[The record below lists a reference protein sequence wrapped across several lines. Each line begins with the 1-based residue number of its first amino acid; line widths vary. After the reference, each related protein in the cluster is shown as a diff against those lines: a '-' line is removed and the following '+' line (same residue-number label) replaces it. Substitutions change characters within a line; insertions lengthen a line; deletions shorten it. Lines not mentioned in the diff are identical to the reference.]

1 MTKYLMTIALGPVQE
16 FIAAARRTADLT
28 AGSELLV
35 GLAGHL
41 ADYLQRQHDAELIFP
56 ASTQVSAPNKLLF
69 TVRGEPHK
77 IAADAKEQA
86 HNYLREQWKTCL
98 QQLGTAQECID
109 VELANWQLKN
119 FLEFYAAWVP
129 LNGNYAEA
137 RRRLEQLL
145 AGRKAL
151 RDFKQAPAYPKHPKS
166 PLDPSMDSVFKSEAH
181 GDGFSAPAD
190 AQQHPKLRLKPRE
203 TLDAISL
210 IKRITG
216 IMHASSEGKRVPST
230 REMGFRAV
238 EKALS
243 KEALGTYRALQH
255 WQEELGIDD
264 LSDLFFQEN
273 FRRICQE
280 RQTEEGWRLAPEQ
293 LEEVCADASKLR
305 KALKEANISEEL
317 LRYYAILVAD
327 GDRMGAA
334 IDSLTS
340 LEAHRNF
347 SRQVAQFAQNAE
359 RIVDAHDGHL
369 VYCGGDDVLA
379 LLPANRALA
388 CARKLHEAFVSCM
401 QPVMPAGQT
410 PSLSAGIAIVHVM
423 DNLQVALGWARETEQ
438 YAKQLRNA
446 VAVARYPRS
455 GGMNRARTR
464 WDDFGAWDYW
474 IRAFRAGLADTLPY
488 ELRALARDYQ
498 AIDVPP
504 DILRKEAMRVL
515 ERKQKPQQTI
525 VIPDWVQSADDLHA
539 LTEMMLIAR
548 FLSGYPEV

>member
-1 MTKYLMTIALGPVQE
+1 MPKYLMTIALGPVQE

-56 ASTQVSAPNKLLF
+56 ASAQVSAPNKLLF
-69 TVRGEPHK
+69 TVQGEPHK

-86 HNYLREQWKTCL
+86 HAYLRNRWEACL
-98 QQLGTAQECID
+98 QQLGTVQECID

-129 LNGNYAEA
+129 LNGDYAAA
-137 RRRLEQLL
+137 RQRLERLL

-151 RDFKQAPAYPKHPKS
+151 RDFKQPYVRPRHPKS
-166 PLDPSMDSVFKSEAH
+166 PLDPSMDSVFKTEAH
-181 GDGFSAPAD
+181 GNGFSAPAD

-210 IKRITG
+210 IKRILG
-216 IMHASSEGKRVPST
+216 GSGVPST

-238 EKALS
+238 EKVLS
-243 KEALGTYRALQH
+243 DEARGAYRALQK
-255 WQEELGIDD
+255 WQDKLGIDD
-264 LSDLFFQEN
+264 LSDLYYQEQ
-273 FRRICQE
+273 FERWLREQRQE
-280 RQTEEGWRLAPEQ
+280 GREIAPE
-293 LEEVCADASKLR
+293 EEAEIRRNASLLQGALS
-305 KALKEANISEEL
+305 KARIPIEAPA
-317 LRYYAILVAD
+317 YYAILVAD
-327 GDRMGAA
+327 GDRMGVA

-359 RIVDAHDGHL
+359 RIVRDHDGHL

-388 CARKLHEAFVSCM
+388 CARKLREAFVSCM
-401 QPVMPAGQT
+401 QPVMPSGVS

-423 DNLQVALGWARETEQ
+423 ENLQVALGWARETEQ
-438 YAKQLRNA
+438 YAKQTRNA
-446 VAVARYPRS
+446 VAVARHPRS

-488 ELRALARDYQ
+488 ELRALAREYQ
-498 AIDVPP
+498 AIDVPA
-504 DILRKEAMRVL
+504 DILRKEATRVL
-515 ERKQKPQQTI
+515 ERKQKPQQDI
-525 VIPDWVQSADDLHA
+525 PIPDWVQSADDLHA

>member
-1 MTKYLMTIALGPVQE
+1 MPKYLMTIALGPVQE

-35 GLAGHL
+35 GLAMHL
-41 ADYLQRQHDAELIFP
+41 AEHLQSQHNAELIFP
-56 ASTQVSAPNKLLF
+56 ASTQTDAPNKLLF
-69 TVRGEPHK
+69 TVQGEPHK
-77 IAADAKEQA
+77 VAADAKEQA
-86 HNYLREQWKTCL
+86 HAYLRQQWEACL
-98 QQLGTAQECID
+98 KQLGTVQECID
-109 VELANWQLKN
+109 TELANWQLKN

-129 LNGNYAEA
+129 LNGDYAAA

-151 RDFKQAPAYPKHPKS
+151 RDFKQAPVYPKHPKS
-166 PLDPSMDSVFKSEAH
+166 PLDPSMDSVFKTEAH
-181 GDGFSAPAD
+181 GDGFSAPAA
-190 AQQHPKLRLKPRE
+190 AQQHSRLRLKPRE

-210 IKRITG
+210 IKRILG
-216 IMHASSEGKRVPST
+216 GSGVPST

-238 EKALS
+238 EKVLS
-243 KEALGTYRALQH
+243 DEARGAYRALQK
-255 WQEELGIDD
+255 WQDKLGIDD
-264 LSDLFFQEN
+264 LSDLYYQEQ
-273 FRRICQE
+273 FERWLREQRQE
-280 RQTEEGWRLAPEQ
+280 GREIAPE
-293 LEEVCADASKLR
+293 EEAEIRRNASLLQGALS
-305 KALKEANISEEL
+305 KARIPIEAPA
-317 LRYYAILVAD
+317 YYAILVAD
-327 GDRMGAA
+327 GDKMGAA
-334 IDSLTS
+334 IDALTS
-340 LEAHRNF
+340 VNDHRNF

-359 RIVDAHDGHL
+359 RIVRAYDGHL

-388 CARKLHEAFVSCM
+388 CARKLHGEFVSCM
-401 QPVMPAGQT
+401 QPVMPSGVS

-438 YAKQLRNA
+438 YAKQTRNA

-464 WDDFGAWDYW
+464 WDDFDAWDYW

-488 ELRALARDYQ
+488 ELRALAREYQ

-504 DILRKEAMRVL
+504 DILRKEAARVL
-515 ERKQKPQQTI
+515 ERKQKPQQDI
-525 VIPDWVQSADDLHA
+525 AIPDWVQSADDLHA

>member
-1 MTKYLMTIALGPVQE
+1 MPKYLMTIALGPVQE

-41 ADYLQRQHDAELIFP
+41 ADYLQRQHNAELIFP
-56 ASTQVSAPNKLLF
+56 ASTEIGAPNKLLF
-69 TVRGEPHK
+69 TVQGEPHK
-77 IAADAKEQA
+77 VAADAKEQA
-86 HNYLREQWKTCL
+86 HAYLRQQWDACL
-98 QQLGTAQECID
+98 QQLGAVKGCID
-109 VELANWQLKN
+109 EELANWQLKN

-129 LNGNYAEA
+129 LNGDYAAA
-137 RRRLEQLL
+137 RQRLERLL

-166 PLDPSMDSVFKSEAH
+166 PLNPSMDSVFKTEAH

-210 IKRITG
+210 IKRVSG
-216 IMHASSEGKRVPST
+216 GSGVPST
-230 REMGFRAV
+230 REMGFRSV

-243 KEALGTYRALQH
+243 KEALGAYRALQR

-273 FRRICQE
+273 FRRICEE
-280 RQTEEGWRLAPEQ
+280 RQTEEGWRLTDGQ
-293 LEEVCADASKLR
+293 LEEVCADASTLR
-305 KALKEANISEEL
+305 KALEEASISEEL

-347 SRQVAQFAQNAE
+347 SRQVGEFAQRAE
-359 RIVDAHDGHL
+359 QIVDEHDGHL
-369 VYCGGDDVLA
+369 VYCGGDNVLA

-388 CARKLHEAFVSCM
+388 CARKLHGEFVSCM
-401 QPVMPAGQT
+401 QPVMPAGQA

-438 YAKQLRNA
+438 YAKQTRNA
-446 VAVARYPRS
+446 VALARYPRS
-455 GGMNRARTR
+455 GGMNRARTAWHR
-464 WDDFGAWDYW
+464 FDEWDYW

-504 DILRKEAMRVL
+504 DILRKEAARVL
-515 ERKQKPQQTI
+515 ERKQKPQRDI
-525 VIPDWVQSADDLHA
+525 AIPDWVQSADDLHA

>member
-1 MTKYLMTIALGPVQE
+1 MPKYLMTIALGPVQE

-35 GLAGHL
+35 GLARHL
-41 ADYLQRQHDAELIFP
+41 AEHLPNADLIFP
-56 ASTQVSAPNKLLF
+56 ASTQTDAPNKLLF
-69 TVRGEPHK
+69 TVQGEPHK
-77 IAADAKEQA
+77 VAADAKEQA
-86 HNYLREQWKTCL
+86 HAYLRQQWDACL
-98 QQLGTAQECID
+98 QQLGAVKGCID
-109 VELANWQLKN
+109 EELANWQLKN

-129 LNGNYAEA
+129 LNGDYAAA
-137 RRRLEQLL
+137 RQRLERLL

-166 PLDPSMDSVFKSEAH
+166 PLDPSMDSVFKTEAH

-210 IKRITG
+210 IKRILG
-216 IMHASSEGKRVPST
+216 GSGVPST

-238 EKALS
+238 EKVLS
-243 KEALGTYRALQH
+243 DEARGAYRALQK
-255 WQEELGIDD
+255 WQDKLGIDD
-264 LSDLFFQEN
+264 LSDLYYQEQ
-273 FRRICQE
+273 FERWLREQRQE
-280 RQTEEGWRLAPEQ
+280 GREIAPE
-293 LEEVCADASKLR
+293 EEAEIRRNASLLQGALS
-305 KALKEANISEEL
+305 KARIPIEAPA
-317 LRYYAILVAD
+317 YYAILVAD
-327 GDRMGAA
+327 GDKMGAA
-334 IDSLTS
+334 IDALTS
-340 LEAHRNF
+340 VNDHRNF
-347 SRQVAQFAQNAE
+347 SQQVAQFAQNAE
-359 RIVDAHDGHL
+359 RIVRAYDGHL

-388 CARKLHEAFVSCM
+388 CARKLHGEFVSCM
-401 QPVMPAGQT
+401 QPVMPSGVS

-438 YAKQLRNA
+438 YAKQTRNA

-488 ELRALARDYQ
+488 ELRALAREYAD
-498 AIDVPP
+498 IEIPP
-504 DILRKEAMRVL
+504 DILRKEAARVL
-515 ERKQKPQQTI
+515 ERKQKPQQDI
-525 VIPDWVQSADDLHA
+525 AIPDWVQSACDLHA

>member
-1 MTKYLMTIALGPVQE
+1 MPRYLMTIALGPVQE

-35 GLAGHL
+35 GLAAHL
-41 ADYLQRQHDAELIFP
+41 AEHLQSQHNAELIFP
-56 ASTQVSAPNKLLF
+56 ASTQTDAPNKLLF
-69 TVRGEPHK
+69 TVQGEPHK

-86 HNYLREQWKTCL
+86 HAYLRNRWEACL
-98 QQLGTAQECID
+98 QQLGTVQECID

-129 LNGNYAEA
+129 LNGDYAAA

-151 RDFKQAPAYPKHPKS
+151 RDFKQPYVRPRHPKS
-166 PLDPSMDSVFKSEAH
+166 PLDPSMDSVFKTEAH

-210 IKRITG
+210 IKRILG
-216 IMHASSEGKRVPST
+216 ERGVPST

-238 EKALS
+238 EKVLS
-243 KEALGTYRALQH
+243 DEARGAYCALQK
-255 WQEELGIDD
+255 WQDKLGIDD
-264 LSDLFFQEN
+264 LSDLYYQEQ
-273 FRRICQE
+273 FERWLREQRQE
-280 RQTEEGWRLAPEQ
+280 GREIAPE
-293 LEEVCADASKLR
+293 EEAEIRRNASLLQGALS
-305 KALKEANISEEL
+305 KARIPIEAPA
-317 LRYYAILVAD
+317 YYAILVAD

-334 IDSLTS
+334 IDALTS
-340 LEAHRNF
+340 VDAHRAF
-347 SRQVAQFAQNAE
+347 SRQVGEFAQNAE
-359 RIVDAHDGHL
+359 RIVRAYDGHL

-388 CARKLHEAFVSCM
+388 CARKLHGEFVSCM
-401 QPVMPAGQT
+401 QPVMPSGVS

-438 YAKQLRNA
+438 YAKQTRNA

-464 WDDFGAWDYW
+464 WDNFDEWDYW

-488 ELRALARDYQ
+488 ELRALSRDYQ

-504 DILRKEAMRVL
+504 DILRKEATRVL
-515 ERKQKPQQTI
+515 ERKQKPQQDI
-525 VIPDWVQSADDLHA
+525 AIPDWVQSADDLHA

>member
-1 MTKYLMTIALGPVQE
+1 MSKHLMTIALGPVQE

-56 ASTQVSAPNKLLF
+56 ASTQTDAPNKLLF
-69 TVRGEPHK
+69 TVHGEPHK
-77 IAADAKEQA
+77 VAADAKEQA
-86 HNYLREQWKTCL
+86 HAYLRNRWEACL
-98 QQLGTAQECID
+98 QQLGTVQECID

-129 LNGNYAEA
+129 LNGDYAAA

-166 PLDPSMDSVFKSEAH
+166 PLDPSMDSVFKSEKH
-181 GDGFSAPAD
+181 GDGFSAPAV

-210 IKRITG
+210 IKRVTG
-216 IMHASSEGKRVPST
+216 GRGVPST
-230 REMGFRAV
+230 REMGFRAIGR
-238 EKALS
+238 ALS
-243 KEALGTYRALQH
+243 EEALGAYRALQD
-255 WQEELGIDD
+255 WQRELGIDD
-264 LSDLFFQEN
+264 LSDLYYQEQ
-273 FRRICQE
+273 FERWLHEQRQEGHEITPEEEAEIRRNASLLQGALSKARI
-280 RQTEEGWRLAPEQ
+280 P
-293 LEEVCADASKLR
+293 LEAAS
-305 KALKEANISEEL
+305 
-317 LRYYAILVAD
+317 YYAILVAD

-334 IDSLTS
+334 IDALTS
-340 LEAHRNF
+340 VDAHRAF
-347 SRQVAQFAQNAE
+347 SRQVGEFAQNAE
-359 RIVDAHDGHL
+359 RIVRACDGHL

-388 CARKLHEAFVSCM
+388 CARKLHGEFVSCM
-401 QPVMPAGQT
+401 QPVMPGGVS

-438 YAKQLRNA
+438 YAKQTRNA

-455 GGMNRARTR
+455 GGMNRARTAWHR
-464 WDDFGAWDYW
+464 FDEWDYW

-515 ERKQKPQQTI
+515 ERKQKPQQDI
-525 VIPDWVQSADDLHA
+525 AIPDWVQSADDLHA

>member
-1 MTKYLMTIALGPVQE
+1 MPKYLMTIALGPVQE

-28 AGSELLV
+28 AGSQLLV
-35 GLAGHL
+35 GLAQSL
-41 ADYLQRQHDAELIFP
+41 AVYLEQRDAELIFP
-56 ASTQVSAPNKLLF
+56 ASTEIGAPNKLLF
-69 TVRGEPHK
+69 TVQGEPHK
-77 IAADAKEQA
+77 VAADAKEQA
-86 HNYLREQWKTCL
+86 HAYLRQQWDACL
-98 QQLGTAQECID
+98 QQLGAVKGCID
-109 VELANWQLKN
+109 EELANWQLKN

-129 LNGNYAEA
+129 LNGDYAAA
-137 RRRLEQLL
+137 RQRLERLL

-166 PLDPSMDSVFKSEAH
+166 PLDPSMDSVFKSEKH
-181 GDGFSAPAD
+181 GDGFSAPAV

-210 IKRITG
+210 IKRILG
-216 IMHASSEGKRVPST
+216 GSGVPST
-230 REMGFRAV
+230 REMGFRSV
-238 EKALS
+238 RRALS
-243 KEALGTYRALQH
+243 EEALGAYRALQR

-280 RQTEEGWRLAPEQ
+280 RQTEEGWRLTDGQ
-293 LEEVCADASKLR
+293 LEEVCADASTLR
-305 KALKEANISEEL
+305 KALKEASISEEL

-334 IDSLTS
+334 IDALHSE
-340 LEAHRNF
+340 EAHRRF
-347 SRQVAQFAQNAE
+347 SRQVAQFAQRAE
-359 RIVDAHDGHL
+359 QIVENDYYGHL

-379 LLPANRALA
+379 LLPVNRALA
-388 CARKLHEAFVSCM
+388 CARKLHEEFVSCM
-401 QPVMPAGQT
+401 HSVMPAGQT

-438 YAKQLRNA
+438 YAKQTRNA

-464 WDDFGAWDYW
+464 WDDFDAWDYW

-488 ELRALARDYQ
+488 ELRALAREYQ
-498 AIDVPP
+498 AIDVPA
-504 DILRKEAMRVL
+504 DILRKEATRVL
-515 ERKQKPQQTI
+515 ERKQKPQQDIT
-525 VIPDWVQSADDLHA
+525 IPDWVQSACDLHA

-548 FLSGYPEV
+548 FLAGYSEV

>member
-1 MTKYLMTIALGPVQE
+1 MPKYLMTIALGPVQE

-28 AGSELLV
+28 AGSQLLV
-35 GLAGHL
+35 GLARHL
-41 ADYLQRQHDAELIFP
+41 AEHLPNADLIFP
-56 ASTQVSAPNKLLF
+56 ASTEIGAPNKLLF
-69 TVRGEPHK
+69 TVQGEPHK
-77 IAADAKEQA
+77 VAADAKEQA
-86 HNYLREQWKTCL
+86 HAYLRQQWDACL
-98 QQLGTAQECID
+98 QQLGAVKGCID
-109 VELANWQLKN
+109 EELANWQLKN

-129 LNGNYAEA
+129 LNGDYAAA
-137 RRRLEQLL
+137 RQRLERLL

-151 RDFKQAPAYPKHPKS
+151 RDFKQAPVYPKHPKS
-166 PLDPSMDSVFKSEAH
+166 PLDPSMDSVFKTEAH
-181 GDGFSAPAD
+181 GDGFSAPAA

-210 IKRITG
+210 IKRILG
-216 IMHASSEGKRVPST
+216 GSGVPST

-238 EKALS
+238 EKVLS
-243 KEALGTYRALQH
+243 DEARGAYCALQK
-255 WQEELGIDD
+255 WQDKLGIDD
-264 LSDLFFQEN
+264 LSDLYYQEQ
-273 FRRICQE
+273 FERWLREQRQE
-280 RQTEEGWRLAPEQ
+280 GREIAPE
-293 LEEVCADASKLR
+293 EEAEIRRNASLLQGALS
-305 KALKEANISEEL
+305 KARIPIEVPA
-317 LRYYAILVAD
+317 YYAILVAD

-334 IDSLTS
+334 IDALQS
-340 LEAHRNF
+340 EDAHRRF
-347 SRQVAQFAQNAE
+347 SRQVDQFAQNAKQ
-359 RIVDAHDGHL
+359 IVGDHDGHL

-401 QPVMPAGQT
+401 QRAMPSGVS

-438 YAKQLRNA
+438 YAKQTRNA

-464 WDDFGAWDYW
+464 WDDFDAWDYW

-504 DILRKEAMRVL
+504 DILRKEATRVL
-515 ERKQKPQQTI
+515 ERKQKPQQDI
-525 VIPDWVQSADDLHA
+525 AIPDWVQSADDLHA

>member
-28 AGSELLV
+28 AGSQLLV
-35 GLAGHL
+35 GLARHL
-41 ADYLQRQHDAELIFP
+41 AEHLTNADLIFP
-56 ASTQVSAPNKLLF
+56 ASTEIGAPNKLLF
-69 TVRGEPHK
+69 TVQGEPHK

-86 HNYLREQWKTCL
+86 HAYLRQQWDACL
-98 QQLGTAQECID
+98 QQLGAVKGCID
-109 VELANWQLKN
+109 EELANWQLKN

-129 LNGNYAEA
+129 LNGDYAAA
-137 RRRLEQLL
+137 RQRLEQLL

-166 PLDPSMDSVFKSEAH
+166 PLDPSMDSVFKTEAH
-181 GDGFSAPAD
+181 GDGFSAPAA

-210 IKRITG
+210 IKRVLG
-216 IMHASSEGKRVPST
+216 ERGVPST

-238 EKALS
+238 EKVLS
-243 KEALGTYRALQH
+243 DEARGAYCALQK
-255 WQEELGIDD
+255 WQDKLGIDD
-264 LSDLFFQEN
+264 LSDLYYQEQ
-273 FRRICQE
+273 FERWLREQRQE
-280 RQTEEGWRLAPEQ
+280 GREIAPE
-293 LEEVCADASKLR
+293 EEAEIRRNASLLQGALS
-305 KALKEANISEEL
+305 KARIPIEAPA
-317 LRYYAILVAD
+317 YYAILVAD

-334 IDSLTS
+334 IDALQS
-340 LEAHRNF
+340 EDAHRRF
-347 SRQVAQFAQNAE
+347 SRQVDQFAQSAKQ
-359 RIVDAHDGHL
+359 IVGDHDGHL

-388 CARKLHEAFVSCM
+388 CARKLHGEFVSCM
-401 QPVMPAGQT
+401 QRAMPSGVS

-438 YAKQLRNA
+438 YAKQTRNA

-464 WDDFGAWDYW
+464 WDDFDAWDYW

-515 ERKQKPQQTI
+515 ERKQKPQQDI
-525 VIPDWVQSADDLHA
+525 AIPDWVQSADDLHA

>member
-1 MTKYLMTIALGPVQE
+1 MTIALGPVQE

-35 GLAGHL
+35 GLARHL
-41 ADYLQRQHDAELIFP
+41 AEHLPNADLIFP
-56 ASTQVSAPNKLLF
+56 ASTEIGAPNKLLF
-69 TVRGEPHK
+69 TVQGEPHK
-77 IAADAKEQA
+77 VAADAKEQA
-86 HNYLREQWKTCL
+86 HAYLRQQWDACL
-98 QQLGTAQECID
+98 QQLGAVKGCID
-109 VELANWQLKN
+109 EELANWQLKN

-129 LNGNYAEA
+129 LNGDYAAA

-166 PLDPSMDSVFKSEAH
+166 PLDPSMDSVFKTEAH
-181 GDGFSAPAD
+181 GDGFSAPID

-210 IKRITG
+210 IKRILG
-216 IMHASSEGKRVPST
+216 GSGVPST

-243 KEALGTYRALQH
+243 DEARGAYRALQR

-264 LSDLFFQEN
+264 LSDLYYQEQ
-273 FRRICQE
+273 FERWLREQRQE
-280 RQTEEGWRLAPEQ
+280 GREIAPE
-293 LEEVCADASKLR
+293 EEAEIRRNASLLQGALS
-305 KALKEANISEEL
+305 KARIPIEAPA
-317 LRYYAILVAD
+317 YYAILVAD
-327 GDRMGAA
+327 GDKMGAA
-334 IDSLTS
+334 IDALTS
-340 LEAHRNF
+340 VNDHRNF
-347 SRQVAQFAQNAE
+347 SQQVAQFAQNAE
-359 RIVDAHDGHL
+359 RIVRAYDGHL

-401 QPVMPAGQT
+401 QPVMPAEQP

-438 YAKQLRNA
+438 YAKQTRNA

-455 GGMNRARTR
+455 GGMNRARTAWHR
-464 WDDFGAWDYW
+464 FDEWDYW
-474 IRAFRAGLADTLPY
+474 IRAFRAGLADALPY
-488 ELRALARDYQ
+488 ELRALAREYQ
-498 AIDVPP
+498 AIDVPA
-504 DILRKEAMRVL
+504 DILRKEAARVL
-515 ERKQKPQQTI
+515 ERKQKPQQDI
-525 VIPDWVQSADDLHA
+525 AIPDWVQSADDLHA

>member
-1 MTKYLMTIALGPVQE
+1 MPKYLMTIALGPVQE

-35 GLAGHL
+35 GLAAHL
-41 ADYLQRQHDAELIFP
+41 AEHLQSQHNAELIFP
-56 ASTQVSAPNKLLF
+56 ASTQTDAPNKLLF
-69 TVRGEPHK
+69 TVQGEPHR
-77 IAADAKEQA
+77 IAHDAKERA
-86 HNYLREQWKTCL
+86 HAYLRQQWDACL
-98 QQLGTAQECID
+98 QQLGAVQECID
-109 VELANWQLKN
+109 KDLVDWQLKN

-129 LNGNYAEA
+129 LNGDYAAA

-151 RDFKQAPAYPKHPKS
+151 RDFKQPYVRPRHPKS
-166 PLDPSMDSVFKSEAH
+166 PLDPSMDSVFKTEAH
-181 GDGFSAPAD
+181 GDGFSAPAA

-210 IKRITG
+210 IKRVLG
-216 IMHASSEGKRVPST
+216 GSGVPST

-238 EKALS
+238 EKVLS
-243 KEALGTYRALQH
+243 DEARGAYRALQK
-255 WQEELGIDD
+255 WQDKLGIDD
-264 LSDLFFQEN
+264 LSDLYYQEQ
-273 FRRICQE
+273 FERWLREQRQE
-280 RQTEEGWRLAPEQ
+280 GREIAPE
-293 LEEVCADASKLR
+293 EEAEIRRNASLLQGALS
-305 KALKEANISEEL
+305 KARIPIEAPA
-317 LRYYAILVAD
+317 YYAILVAD
-327 GDRMGAA
+327 GDKMGAA
-334 IDSLTS
+334 IDALTS
-340 LEAHRNF
+340 VNDHRNF
-347 SRQVAQFAQNAE
+347 SQQVAQFAQNAE
-359 RIVDAHDGHL
+359 RIVRAYDGHL

-388 CARKLHEAFVSCM
+388 CARKLHGEFVSCM
-401 QPVMPAGQT
+401 QPVMPSGVS

-423 DNLQVALGWARETEQ
+423 ENLQVALGWARETEQ
-438 YAKQLRNA
+438 YAKQTRNA
-446 VAVARYPRS
+446 VAVARHPRS

-464 WDDFGAWDYW
+464 WDDFDAWDYW

-504 DILRKEAMRVL
+504 DILRKEAARVL
-515 ERKQKPQQTI
+515 ERKQKPQQDI
-525 VIPDWVQSADDLHA
+525 AIPDWVQSADDLHA

>member
-1 MTKYLMTIALGPVQE
+1 MQKYLMTIALGPVQE

-35 GLAGHL
+35 GLAKHL
-41 ADYLQRQHDAELIFP
+41 AEHLPNADLIFP
-56 ASTQVSAPNKLLF
+56 ASTEIGAPNKLLF
-69 TVRGEPHK
+69 TVQGEPHK
-77 IAADAKEQA
+77 IAHEAKELA
-86 HNYLREQWKTCL
+86 HAHLRQQWEACL
-98 QQLGTAQECID
+98 QQLGAVQECID
-109 VELANWQLKN
+109 KDLVDWQLKN

-129 LNGNYAEA
+129 LNGDYAAA

-151 RDFKQAPAYPKHPKS
+151 RDFKQPYVRPRHPKS
-166 PLDPSMDSVFKSEAH
+166 PLDPSMDSVFKTEAH
-181 GDGFSAPAD
+181 GDGFSAPID
-190 AQQHPKLRLKPRE
+190 AQQHSRLRLKPRE

-210 IKRITG
+210 IKRVLG
-216 IMHASSEGKRVPST
+216 ERGVPST

-238 EKALS
+238 EKVLS
-243 KEALGTYRALQH
+243 DEARGAYRALQK
-255 WQEELGIDD
+255 WQDKLGIDD
-264 LSDLFFQEN
+264 LSDLYYQEQ
-273 FRRICQE
+273 FERWLREQRQE
-280 RQTEEGWRLAPEQ
+280 GREIAPE
-293 LEEVCADASKLR
+293 EEAEIRRNASLLQGALS
-305 KALKEANISEEL
+305 KARIPIEAPA
-317 LRYYAILVAD
+317 YYAILVAD

-334 IDSLTS
+334 IDALQS
-340 LEAHRNF
+340 EDAHRRF
-347 SRQVAQFAQNAE
+347 SRQVDQFAQNAE
-359 RIVDAHDGHL
+359 RIVRAYDGHL

-388 CARKLHEAFVSCM
+388 CARKLHGEFVSCM
-401 QPVMPAGQT
+401 QPVMPSGVS

-438 YAKQLRNA
+438 YAKQTRNA

-464 WDDFGAWDYW
+464 WDNFDEWDYW

-504 DILRKEAMRVL
+504 DILRKEVARVL
-515 ERKQKPQQTI
+515 ERKQKPQQDI
-525 VIPDWVQSADDLHA
+525 AIPDWVQSADDLHA
-539 LTEMMLIAR
+539 LMEMMLIAR

>member
-1 MTKYLMTIALGPVQE
+1 MQKYLMTIALGPVQE

-35 GLAGHL
+35 GLAAHL
-41 ADYLQRQHDAELIFP
+41 AEHLPNADLIFP
-56 ASTQVSAPNKLLF
+56 ASTEIGAPNKLLF
-69 TVRGEPHK
+69 TVQGEPHK
-77 IAADAKEQA
+77 VAADAKEQA
-86 HNYLREQWKTCL
+86 HAYLRQQWDACL
-98 QQLGTAQECID
+98 QQLGAVKGCID
-109 VELANWQLKN
+109 EELANWQLKN

-129 LNGNYAEA
+129 LNGDYAAA

-151 RDFKQAPAYPKHPKS
+151 RDFKQAPVYPKHPKS
-166 PLDPSMDSVFKSEAH
+166 PLDPSMDSVFKTEAH
-181 GDGFSAPAD
+181 GDGFSAPAA
-190 AQQHPKLRLKPRE
+190 AQQHSRLRLKPRE

-210 IKRITG
+210 IKRVTG
-216 IMHASSEGKRVPST
+216 GSGVPST
-230 REMGFRAV
+230 REMGFRAI
-238 EKALS
+238 ERALS
-243 KEALGTYRALQH
+243 EEALGAYRALQD

-264 LSDLFFQEN
+264 LSDLYYQEQ
-273 FRRICQE
+273 FERWLREQRQE
-280 RQTEEGWRLAPEQ
+280 GREIAPEEEAEIRRNASLLQ
-293 LEEVCADASKLR
+293 GALSKARIPLEAAS
-305 KALKEANISEEL
+305 
-317 LRYYAILVAD
+317 YYAILVAD

-334 IDSLTS
+334 IDALTS
-340 LEAHRNF
+340 VNDHRNF
-347 SRQVAQFAQNAE
+347 SRQVDQFAQNAE
-359 RIVDAHDGHL
+359 RIVRDHDGHL

-401 QPVMPAGQT
+401 QPVMPAEQP

-438 YAKQLRNA
+438 YAKQTRNA
-446 VAVARYPRS
+446 VAVARHPRS

-464 WDDFGAWDYW
+464 WDNFDEWDYW

-504 DILRKEAMRVL
+504 DILRKEAARVL
-515 ERKQKPQQTI
+515 ERKQKPQQDTA
-525 VIPDWVQSADDLHA
+525 IPDWVQSADDLHA

>member
-1 MTKYLMTIALGPVQE
+1 MPKYLMTIALGPVQE

-35 GLAGHL
+35 GLAMHL

-56 ASTQVSAPNKLLF
+56 ASTQTDAPNKLLF
-69 TVRGEPHK
+69 TVQGEPHK

-86 HNYLREQWKTCL
+86 HTYLRNQWEACL
-98 QQLGTAQECID
+98 KQLDTVQECID
-109 VELANWQLKN
+109 TELANWQLKN

-129 LNGNYAEA
+129 LNGDYAAA
-137 RRRLEQLL
+137 RQRLERLL

-166 PLDPSMDSVFKSEAH
+166 PLDPSMDSVFKTEAH
-181 GDGFSAPAD
+181 GDGFSAPID

-210 IKRITG
+210 IKRILG
-216 IMHASSEGKRVPST
+216 GRGVPST
-230 REMGFRAV
+230 REMGFRAIGR
-238 EKALS
+238 ALS
-243 KEALGTYRALQH
+243 EEALGAYRALQD
-255 WQEELGIDD
+255 WQRELGIDD
-264 LSDLFFQEN
+264 LSDLYYQEQ
-273 FRRICQE
+273 FERWLHEQRQEGHEITPEEEAEIRRNASLLQGALSKARI
-280 RQTEEGWRLAPEQ
+280 P
-293 LEEVCADASKLR
+293 LEAAS
-305 KALKEANISEEL
+305 
-317 LRYYAILVAD
+317 YYAILVAD

-334 IDSLTS
+334 IDALQS
-340 LEAHRNF
+340 EDAHRQF
-347 SRQVAQFAQNAE
+347 SRQVDQFAQNAE
-359 RIVDAHDGHL
+359 RIVRDHDGHL

-388 CARKLHEAFVSCM
+388 CARKLREAFVSCM
-401 QPVMPAGQT
+401 QPVMPAGQA

-423 DNLQVALGWARETEQ
+423 ENLQVALGWARETEKH
-438 YAKQLRNA
+438 AKEIRNA

-464 WDDFGAWDYW
+464 WDDFDEWDYW

-504 DILRKEAMRVL
+504 DILRKEAARVL
-515 ERKQKPQQTI
+515 ERKQKPQQDI
-525 VIPDWVQSADDLHA
+525 AIPDWVQSADDLHA

>member
-1 MTKYLMTIALGPVQE
+1 MPKYLMTIALGPVQE

-35 GLAGHL
+35 GLARHL
-41 ADYLQRQHDAELIFP
+41 AEHLPNADLIFP
-56 ASTQVSAPNKLLF
+56 ASTEIGAPNKLLF
-69 TVRGEPHK
+69 TVQGEPHK
-77 IAADAKEQA
+77 VAADAKEQA
-86 HNYLREQWKTCL
+86 HAYLRQQWDACL
-98 QQLGTAQECID
+98 QQLGAVKGCID
-109 VELANWQLKN
+109 EELANWQLKN

-129 LNGNYAEA
+129 LNGDYAAA
-137 RRRLEQLL
+137 RQRLERLL

-166 PLDPSMDSVFKSEAH
+166 PLDPSMDSVFKTEAH
-181 GDGFSAPAD
+181 GDGFSAPAA

-210 IKRITG
+210 IKRVLG
-216 IMHASSEGKRVPST
+216 GSGVPST

-238 EKALS
+238 EKVLS
-243 KEALGTYRALQH
+243 DEARGAYRALQK
-255 WQEELGIDD
+255 WQDKLGIDD
-264 LSDLFFQEN
+264 LSDLYYQEQ
-273 FRRICQE
+273 FERWLREQRQE
-280 RQTEEGWRLAPEQ
+280 GREIAPEEEAEIRRNASLLQ
-293 LEEVCADASKLR
+293 GALSKARIPLEAAS
-305 KALKEANISEEL
+305 
-317 LRYYAILVAD
+317 YYAILVAD

-334 IDSLTS
+334 IDALTS
-340 LEAHRNF
+340 VDAHRAF
-347 SRQVAQFAQNAE
+347 SRQVGEFAQNAE
-359 RIVDAHDGHL
+359 RIVRAYDGHL

-388 CARKLHEAFVSCM
+388 CARNLREAFVSCM
-401 QPVMPAGQT
+401 QPVMPEGQT

-438 YAKQLRNA
+438 YAKQTRNA
-446 VAVARYPRS
+446 VALARYPRS
-455 GGMNRARTR
+455 GGMNRARTAWHR
-464 WDDFGAWDYW
+464 FDEWDYW

-504 DILRKEAMRVL
+504 DILRKEAARVL
-515 ERKQKPQQTI
+515 ERKQKPQQDI
-525 VIPDWVQSADDLHA
+525 AIPDWVQSADDLHA

>member
-1 MTKYLMTIALGPVQE
+1 MPKYLMTIALGPVQE

-35 GLAGHL
+35 GLARHL
-41 ADYLQRQHDAELIFP
+41 AEHLPNADLIFP
-56 ASTQVSAPNKLLF
+56 ASTEIGAPNKLLF
-69 TVRGEPHK
+69 TVQGEPHK

-86 HNYLREQWKTCL
+86 HAYLRQQWDACL
-98 QQLGTAQECID
+98 QQLGAVKGCID
-109 VELANWQLKN
+109 EELANWQLKN

-129 LNGNYAEA
+129 LNGDYAAA
-137 RRRLEQLL
+137 RQRLERLL

-151 RDFKQAPAYPKHPKS
+151 RDFKQPYVRPRHPKC
-166 PLDPSMDSVFKSEAH
+166 PLDPSMDSVFKTEAH
-181 GDGFSAPAD
+181 GDGFSAPID
-190 AQQHPKLRLKPRE
+190 AQQHSRLRLKPRE

-210 IKRITG
+210 IKRVLG
-216 IMHASSEGKRVPST
+216 GSGVPST

-238 EKALS
+238 EKVLS
-243 KEALGTYRALQH
+243 DEARGAYRALQK
-255 WQEELGIDD
+255 WQDKLGIDD
-264 LSDLFFQEN
+264 LSNLYYQEQ
-273 FRRICQE
+273 FERWLREQRQE
-280 RQTEEGWRLAPEQ
+280 GREIAPE
-293 LEEVCADASKLR
+293 EEAEIRRNASLLQGALS
-305 KALKEANISEEL
+305 KARIPIEAPA
-317 LRYYAILVAD
+317 YYAILVAD
-327 GDRMGAA
+327 GDKMGAA
-334 IDSLTS
+334 IDALTS
-340 LEAHRNF
+340 VNDHRNF
-347 SRQVAQFAQNAE
+347 SQQVAQFAQNAE
-359 RIVDAHDGHL
+359 RIVRAYDGHL

-388 CARKLHEAFVSCM
+388 CARKLHGEFVSCM
-401 QPVMPAGQT
+401 QPVMPAEQP

-438 YAKQLRNA
+438 YAKQTRNA

-498 AIDVPP
+498 AIDVPA

-515 ERKQKPQQTI
+515 ERKQKPQQDI
-525 VIPDWVQSADDLHA
+525 AIPDWVQSADDLHA

>member
-1 MTKYLMTIALGPVQE
+1 MQKYLMTIALGPVQE

-35 GLAGHL
+35 GLARHL
-41 ADYLQRQHDAELIFP
+41 AEHLPNADLIFP
-56 ASTQVSAPNKLLF
+56 ASTEIGAPNKLLF
-69 TVRGEPHK
+69 TVQGEPHK

-86 HNYLREQWKTCL
+86 HTYLRNQWEACL
-98 QQLGTAQECID
+98 KQLDTVQVCID
-109 VELANWQLKN
+109 TELANWQLKN

-129 LNGNYAEA
+129 LNGDYAAA

-151 RDFKQAPAYPKHPKS
+151 RDFKQAPVYPKHPKS
-166 PLDPSMDSVFKSEAH
+166 PLDPSMDSVFKTEAH
-181 GDGFSAPAD
+181 GDGFSAPAA

-210 IKRITG
+210 IKRILG
-216 IMHASSEGKRVPST
+216 GSGVPST
-230 REMGFRAV
+230 REMGFRSV
-238 EKALS
+238 RRALS
-243 KEALGTYRALQH
+243 EEALGAYRALQR

-280 RQTEEGWRLAPEQ
+280 RQTEEGWRLTDGQ
-293 LEEVCADASKLR
+293 LEEVCADASTLR
-305 KALKEANISEEL
+305 KALKEASISEEL

-334 IDSLTS
+334 IDALQS
-340 LEAHRNF
+340 EDAHRRF
-347 SRQVAQFAQNAE
+347 SRQVDQFAQNAE
-359 RIVDAHDGHL
+359 RIVRDHDGHL

-388 CARKLHEAFVSCM
+388 CARNLHEAFVSCM
-401 QPVMPAGQT
+401 QPVMPNGVS

-423 DNLQVALGWARETEQ
+423 ENLQVALGWARETEQ
-438 YAKQLRNA
+438 YAKQTRNA
-446 VAVARYPRS
+446 VAVARHPRS

-488 ELRALARDYQ
+488 ELRALAREYQ
-498 AIDVPP
+498 AIDVPA
-504 DILRKEAMRVL
+504 DILRKEATRVL

-525 VIPDWVQSADDLHA
+525 VIPDWVQSACDLHA

-548 FLSGYPEV
+548 FLAGYSEV

>member
-1 MTKYLMTIALGPVQE
+1 MPKYLMTIALGPVQE

-35 GLAGHL
+35 GLARHL
-41 ADYLQRQHDAELIFP
+41 AGYLQSQHNAELIFP
-56 ASTQVSAPNKLLF
+56 ASTQTDAPNKLLF
-69 TVRGEPHK
+69 TVQGEPHK
-77 IAADAKEQA
+77 VAADAKEQA
-86 HNYLREQWKTCL
+86 HAYLRQQWDACL
-98 QQLGTAQECID
+98 QQLGAVKGCID
-109 VELANWQLKN
+109 EELANWQLKN

-129 LNGNYAEA
+129 LNGDYAAA
-137 RRRLEQLL
+137 RQRLERLL

-166 PLDPSMDSVFKSEAH
+166 PLDPSMDSVFKTEAH
-181 GDGFSAPAD
+181 GDGFSAPIA

-210 IKRITG
+210 IKRVLG
-216 IMHASSEGKRVPST
+216 GSGVPST

-238 EKALS
+238 EKVLS
-243 KEALGTYRALQH
+243 DEARGAYCALQK
-255 WQEELGIDD
+255 WQDKLGIDD
-264 LSDLFFQEN
+264 LSDLYYQEQ
-273 FRRICQE
+273 FERWLREQRQE
-280 RQTEEGWRLAPEQ
+280 GREIAPE
-293 LEEVCADASKLR
+293 EEAEIRRNASLLQGALS
-305 KALKEANISEEL
+305 KARIPIEAPA
-317 LRYYAILVAD
+317 YYAILVAD
-327 GDRMGAA
+327 GDKMGAA
-334 IDSLTS
+334 IDALTS
-340 LEAHRNF
+340 VNDHRNF
-347 SRQVAQFAQNAE
+347 SQQVAQFAQNAE

-388 CARKLHEAFVSCM
+388 CARKLHGEFVSCM
-401 QPVMPAGQT
+401 QPVMPAGQA
-410 PSLSAGIAIVHVM
+410 PSLSVGIAIVHVM

-438 YAKQLRNA
+438 YAKQTRNA

-455 GGMNRARTR
+455 GGMNRARTAWHR
-464 WDDFGAWDYW
+464 FDEWDYW

-515 ERKQKPQQTI
+515 ERKQKPQQDI
-525 VIPDWVQSADDLHA
+525 AIPDWVQSADDLHA

>member
-1 MTKYLMTIALGPVQE
+1 MPKYLMTIALGPVQE

-35 GLAGHL
+35 GLARHL
-41 ADYLQRQHDAELIFP
+41 ADYLQSQHNAELIFP
-56 ASTQVSAPNKLLF
+56 ASTQTDAPNKLLF
-69 TVRGEPHK
+69 TVQGEPHK

-86 HNYLREQWKTCL
+86 HAYLRQQWDACL
-98 QQLGTAQECID
+98 QQLGAVKGCID
-109 VELANWQLKN
+109 EELANWQLKN

-129 LNGNYAEA
+129 LNGDYAAA

-166 PLDPSMDSVFKSEAH
+166 PLDPSMDSVFKSEKH
-181 GDGFSAPAD
+181 GDGFSAPAV

-210 IKRITG
+210 IKRVTG
-216 IMHASSEGKRVPST
+216 GRGVPST
-230 REMGFRAV
+230 REMGFRAIGR
-238 EKALS
+238 ALS
-243 KEALGTYRALQH
+243 EEALGAYRALQD
-255 WQEELGIDD
+255 WQRELGIDD
-264 LSDLFFQEN
+264 LSDLYYQEQ
-273 FRRICQE
+273 FERWLHEQRQEGHEITPEEEAEIRRNASLLQGALSKARI
-280 RQTEEGWRLAPEQ
+280 P
-293 LEEVCADASKLR
+293 LEAAS
-305 KALKEANISEEL
+305 
-317 LRYYAILVAD
+317 YYAILVAD

-334 IDSLTS
+334 IDALTS
-340 LEAHRNF
+340 VNDHRNF
-347 SRQVAQFAQNAE
+347 SQQVAQFAQNAE
-359 RIVDAHDGHL
+359 RIVRAYDGHL

-379 LLPANRALA
+379 LLPSNRALA
-388 CARKLHEAFVSCM
+388 CARNLHEAFVSCI
-401 QPVMPAGQT
+401 QPVMPSGVS

-438 YAKQLRNA
+438 YAKQTRNA

-464 WDDFGAWDYW
+464 WDRFDEWDYW

-504 DILRKEAMRVL
+504 DTLRKEAMRVL
-515 ERKQKPQQTI
+515 ERKQKPQQDI
-525 VIPDWVQSADDLHA
+525 AIPDWVQSADDLHA